1 MDKPTILFA
10 GRDAGYDALSTRTAR
25 GELKRISAGV
35 YTSDIAAPLE
45 RVVEREWPVIVGGL
59 LPGAVI
65 TDRSAPT
72 AGPVDGVLYLS
83 HSGRARELKLPGLRV
98 SVRAGAGQ
106 LDTDIDL
113 PGGLVMASRGRAL
126 VENTLPS
133 RSRDGRVRRTLTE
146 AELGDW
152 IARIADTDGEDR
164 LQLYRVHAESVGAL
178 VGVSNEG
185 IAKVAQ
191 LIGVALGTRQAATTS
206 PALTARQNRLPYDQH
221 RIVLFDL
228 LVKGLF
234 ESAPQ
239 NRPVLDPRERRFTH
253 LPFYEAYFS
262 NFIEGTEFKLDD
274 ALDVVYDGKRIPG
287 RADDTHDLLGTYRVV
302 NDLAE
307 MTHRADSAEDF
318 LQLLRA
324 RHAEVMSGRPQV
336 LPGMF
341 KEVPNQA
348 GNSTFVLP
356 GLVPGTLTEG
366 WRRLE
371 TLDTGFER
379 ATYIMFLVAEV
390 HPFNDGN
397 GRVAR
402 IMMNS
407 ELVAKGQSRII
418 VPTVYRDDYLGALRR
433 LTRQG
438 DPDVLIKTVRR
449 AHDYTAEIDF
459 STIDNAR
466 DELTKTNAFNDPDSS
481 DRLILLSKIR

>member
-1 MDKPTILFA
+1 
-10 GRDAGYDALSTRTAR
+10 
-25 GELKRISAGV
+25 
-35 YTSDIAAPLE
+35 
-45 RVVEREWPVIVGGL
+45 
-59 LPGAVI
+59 
-65 TDRSAPT
+65 
-72 AGPVDGVLYLS
+72 
-83 HSGRARELKLPGLRV
+83 
-98 SVRAGAGQ
+98 
-106 LDTDIDL
+106 
-113 PGGLVMASRGRAL
+113 MASRGRAL